1 MLGPLCVGCCA
12 FELERHDP
20 DRGAPD
26 LWRLLG
32 SAVCRSPSD
41 RRHRLAIADSKKLKR
56 HLSPGAA
63 GHPLQHLER
72 GVLSFCRAVG
82 VPTVDDVA
90 LFDHLEAQVPPH
102 PWYDS
107 TSPLPL
113 AHQAVE
119 LDLSAGVLKR
129 TMDAAGVRCVL
140 LACRMIPAEELN
152 SQVDKMGTKAS
163 VNLCSVM
170 WRIEA
175 LWRRWPE
182 SHPRVVVDRLGG
194 RIHYRRALSVCFP
207 DARIRVLA
215 EGPALS
221 RYRLR
226 RNGSLLTVS
235 FGPHAEDTH
244 LPVALASMIA
254 KYVRDLM
261 MLRMNRFFGSLLPEL
276 KPTAGYVTDA
286 RRYLDQIGP
295 LMKRL
300 GISPSQLIRQV

>member
-1 MLGPLCVGCCA
+1 M
-12 FELERHDP
+12 
-20 DRGAPD
+20 
-26 LWRLLG
+26 
-32 SAVCRSPSD
+32 
-41 RRHRLAIADSKKLKR
+41 
-56 HLSPGAA
+56 
-63 GHPLQHLER
+63 
-72 GVLSFCRAVG
+72 GVQTA
-82 VPTVDDVA
+82 DDVA
-90 LFDHLEAQVPPH
+90 LFDHLEAQVPPQ

-107 TSPLPL
+107 STPLPL

-119 LDLSAGVLKR
+119 LDLAAGVLKR
-129 TMDAAGVRCVL
+129 AMDAAGARCVL

-152 SQVDKMGTKAS
+152 RQVAKMGTKAS

-175 LWRRWPE
+175 LWRGWPE

-194 RIHYRRALSVCFP
+194 RIHYRRSLSVCFP
-207 DARIRVLA
+207 GARIRVLA

-221 RYRLR
+221 RYRLQ

-235 FGPHAEDTH
+235 FGPHAEDAH

-261 MLRMNRFFGSLLPEL
+261 MLRMNRFFGSRLPEL
-276 KPTAGYVTDA
+276 KPTAGYVADA

-300 GISPSQLIRQV
+300 RISPSRLIRRV